1 MYIISQKKGKIL
13 QICRIFKVKLSSQGS
28 SSIKGVPEGGWTR
41 LPNGLILQWGI
52 CGWGYNSYNIPFPN
66 VALNVQLTAIGHS
79 GEPWYNDYT
88 YGVSNFDRNGFSV
101 VGETNSW
108 RVCWM
113 AIGY

>member
-1 MYIISQKKGKIL
+1 MITYNGYWFLWNIIGA
-13 QICRIFKVKLSSQGS
+13 SQGS
-28 SSIKGVPEGGWTR
+28 NQSKTIGDINNGWIK
-41 LPNGLILQWGI
+41 LSNGLIIQWGI
-52 CGWGYNSYNIPFPN
+52 CGWGYNSYNIPFLN

-101 VGETNSW
+101 VGQTNSW